1 MGASPQLSPALI
13 KQANWTAWGKAA
25 PHRCFTDCEH
35 RTVGAMRQAW
45 TSGVLAELTLKPIG
59 SDRLGIQIEI
69 IPEKIS
75 ASPLVW

>member
-1 MGASPQLSPALI
+1 MRESPQLSPRAHQGGELDRL
-13 KQANWTAWGKAA
+13 GKSG
-25 PHRCFTDCEH
+25 PFTDCEH

-45 TSGVLAELTLKPIG
+45 TSRVLAELTLKPIG

-75 ASPLVW
+75 ASPLFW